1 MEKVFVGRQPILNKN
16 ESIFGFELLF
26 RRGSTSGQ
34 AGVTDGTAATASVI
48 VHSLNDLGLNNI
60 IGKKKGFINV
70 NAEILSSGF
79 IELLPPDNIILEILE
94 DVEIDN
100 KIVDLCRSLKTNG
113 FCLAL
118 DDFVYTESIEPLI
131 PLADFIKIDIM
142 SSDKNTLPEILKI
155 LKGYPARLLAE
166 KVETKEDFEL
176 SMSLG
181 FELFQ
186 GYFFQKPVVIEGSSA
201 SPSQLFLLE
210 LFNEV
215 SRERDIDII
224 EKLFKKSPEL
234 DIKLLNFL
242 NSASFY
248 LRQKISSIRHA
259 IMALGY
265 RNLQKWIA
273 LLLFAK
279 QGVDIKSNPLMERAA
294 IRGMFMENMA
304 IRITKD
310 RHQADSAFI
319 TGILSVS
326 EALLSLPMEKIVSKL
341 NLSEDI
347 KVALLQKQGLLGDM
361 LSLAEILEKE
371 DITGINPMLERYNIT
386 LEEVFQ
392 IELDSIMGF
401 EKMETPEI

>member
-1 MEKVFVGRQPILNKN
+1 MEKIFVGRQPILNRN
-16 ESIFGFELLF
+16 EIIFGFELLF
-26 RRGSTSGQ
+26 RKGTTSQ
-34 AGVTDGTAATASVI
+34 AGVTDGTAASASVI

-79 IELLPPDNIILEILE
+79 IELLPSDNIILEILE

-100 KIVDLCRSLKTNG
+100 KVIQLCKSLKEKG

-118 DDFVYTESIEPLI
+118 DDFVYSESIEPLI
-131 PLADFIKIDIM
+131 PLADFIKIDVM
-142 SSDKNTLPEILKI
+142 ASERDTLPELLKI
-155 LKGYPARLLAE
+155 LKRHPVRVLAE
-166 KVETKEDFEL
+166 KVETKEDFDFCTR
-176 SMSLG
+176 LG
-181 FELFQ
+181 FEFFQ

-201 SPSQLFLLE
+201 SPSQLILLE

-215 SRERDIDII
+215 SRESDINII

-294 IRGMFMENMA
+294 IKGMFMENIAM
-304 IRITKD
+304 RITKN
-310 RHQADSAFI
+310 RHEADSAFI
-319 TGILSVS
+319 TGILSIS
-326 EALLSLPMEKIVSKL
+326 EALLGMPMEKIVDKL

-347 KVALLQKQGLLGDM
+347 QMALLHRQGLLGDL
-361 LSLAEILEKE
+361 LSISRILEKE
-371 DITGINPMLERYNIT
+371 DVTCITPILEKYRIN

-392 IELDSIMGF
+392 LEMDSIMGF
-401 EKMETPEI
+401 EKMETRSL